1 MKLVRK
7 ILLLTGILMVFM
19 LAGCTGNIGHIAIDT
34 TLTVDT
40 SFKGSRVMTA
50 NIPASVFKYAF
61 GKDVDALE
69 TVINKY
75 TPGDMY
81 CIADTNDDGSA
92 RIEMHIDFASRNEYQ
107 KKIET
112 ICSGN
117 TSDTAITPV
126 INFDYSRSM
135 LKNGYT
141 IEENFTSL
149 DLFYWLADALV
160 KEYPALESKD
170 VSDIFELGTTE
181 VEFNGETMEMDGY
194 IQISTIKSNAFDSIA
209 VSAEL
214 DDDQSVDAKITY
226 VVSNKIVASLGAK
239 LESLMKSLVPEDGEM
254 SYQDSDSSRTYTLTF
269 HSNTIQGY
277 ITNMN
282 KALHANNTVF
292 EVTTEGDTESLA
304 AKKSI
309 KQYYDGSYFLDF
321 TDTNTVMAYVLRVS
335 PEYTVESCESTYGY
349 LRGESSAYSE
359 DACEITMTVASS
371 DEIVT
376 VLGFAVDIEE
386 VNIVTDV
393 HSDTNIERTIEF
405 KLSSEAD
412 ALIGSSIQ
420 DRLSE
425 AAVRWPD
432 EGKMTVDKQV
442 VISNVIYSILMSAKS
457 PEELTEMTL
466 DVLGKS
472 SGDESGSEE
481 LTDSMFSG
489 GTEKHR
495 NPWNIRCSFEDTLN
509 LSRFLKGSQ
518 ISKGIHYKLTY
529 PGRFH
534 AAFSENNMFEDAAVD
549 GASVT
554 CSTYNKVLT
563 VKSTAEK
570 ANIQGIVIFII
581 WIVSILCILVLVLL
595 NLSHII
601 SLAANKKLDIPG
613 QELFGGCH
621 LKMLTIGCV
630 AIVCFV
636 IMTIRLV
643 FKIY

>member
-1 MKLVRK
+1 
-7 ILLLTGILMVFM
+7 
-19 LAGCTGNIGHIAIDT
+19 
-34 TLTVDT
+34 
-40 SFKGSRVMTA
+40 
-50 NIPASVFKYAF
+50 
-61 GKDVDALE
+61 
-69 TVINKY
+69 
-75 TPGDMY
+75 
-81 CIADTNDDGSA
+81 
-92 RIEMHIDFASRNEYQ
+92 
-107 KKIET
+107 
-112 ICSGN
+112 
-117 TSDTAITPV
+117 
-126 INFDYSRSM
+126 
-135 LKNGYT
+135 
-141 IEENFTSL
+141 
-149 DLFYWLADALV
+149 
-160 KEYPALESKD
+160 
-170 VSDIFELGTTE
+170 
-181 VEFNGETMEMDGY
+181 
-194 IQISTIKSNAFDSIA
+194 
-209 VSAEL
+209 
-214 DDDQSVDAKITY
+214 
-226 VVSNKIVASLGAK
+226 
-239 LESLMKSLVPEDGEM
+239 
-254 SYQDSDSSRTYTLTF
+254 
-269 HSNTIQGY
+269 
-277 ITNMN
+277 
-282 KALHANNTVF
+282 
-292 EVTTEGDTESLA
+292 
-304 AKKSI
+304 
-309 KQYYDGSYFLDF
+309 
-321 TDTNTVMAYVLRVS
+321 MAYVLRVS

-425 AAVRWPD
+425 AAVHWPD

-442 VISNVIYSILMSAKS
+442 VISNVSYSILMSAKS

>member
-7 ILLLTGILMVFM
+7 ILLLTGILMVLM

-50 NIPASVFKYAF
+50 NIPASAFKYAF

-117 TSDTAITPV
+117 TSETAITPV

-160 KEYPALESKD
+160 KEYPALESKE

-209 VSAEL
+209 VFAEL

-226 VVSNKIVASLGAK
+226 VISNKIVASLGEK
-239 LESLMKSLVPEDGEM
+239 LETLMKSLVPQDGEM

-304 AKKSI
+304 AKKSV

-349 LRGESSAYSE
+349 LRGESSAYSQ

-386 VNIVTDV
+386 VNIVTNV

-420 DRLSE
+420 DRLDE

-442 VISNVIYSILMSAKS
+442 VISNVSYSILMSAKS

-509 LSRFLKGSQ
+509 LSMFLKGSQ

-549 GASVT
+549 GAAVT

-563 VKSTAEK
+563 VKSTAER
-570 ANIQGIVIFII
+570 ANIQGIVIFVI

-613 QELFGGCH
+613 QELFRGRH
-621 LKMLTIGCV
+621 LKMLTIGVV